1 MLKWVSFVLLSCFS
15 IGLFETH
22 ALHSQAQESAQDA
35 ANRIAATILSGTN
48 EEQSRAAIREAF
60 AWAGMSTRNSG
71 TVVLGARLPD
81 MPIYLDESEI
91 EILLADAKGRKDGLF
106 RMTLA
111 ELGES
116 VNAPES
122 VFPTDP
128 PIPPGTV
135 FRLSILMAVRAA
147 RQDPNNVHSFVPLF
161 LDAMAQRSYR
171 GRDITNSRIPGNQFG
186 LSLLEVQLLLSALMR
201 TARPTQ
207 SYPVERDL
215 PGQRGQNVCSD
226 LLDRTGDFNT
236 PLRIAI
242 RSAADVPFQS
252 FFKFVGDNSDPA
264 AGAFLR
270 NSSSVLKYAKMT
282 GLMDKVMGVK
292 YDFALNPIPAE
303 QHYNVGSQT
312 NVRASFKASVTLN
325 QRLTN
330 RDNAALDCARLLGIT
345 VPDTTEAMRRAA
357 GGFRVYWFGVAGFP
371 TYAEIMDGESRFNY
385 HAPLG
390 SDLTLSGNT
399 AFATMIV
406 RPATESQQAHNAG
419 LQKRESVSVVAQL
432 DKSDANL
439 IQNLINAVRSGVGP
453 QLAIDP
459 AVNLMKKL
467 FGQKREATLTVT
479 HHQPF
484 RLAGT
489 IRGKFAFP
497 RQGAGPAHELKGSEE
512 LEVFFRENGTVA
524 ASYKL
529 DWSYADMRCKNR
541 TSNYIWT
548 VKDSG
553 KQNLAISDFQVQ
565 VDEGGNYTIRFPL
578 NEFFQDIGPW
588 HPLDPMCKPGPLDY
602 ANLRGFGSPDQLIT
616 LRGTIPEGSRTMSG
630 NLTQTDAEFLN
641 IGFSNGSSSVRAPT
655 GARTLQWNLRITDAP

>member
-1 MLKWVSFVLLSCFS
+1 MLKTASFAILLFFCV
-15 IGLFETH
+15 
-22 ALHSQAQESAQDA
+22 ALSAPTDLAPQSQENAQEA
-35 ANRIAATILSGTN
+35 ANRIAAAILNGTN
-48 EEQSRAAIREAF
+48 EAQSRTAIREAF
-60 AWAGMSTRNSG
+60 AWAGMSTRNNG

-81 MPIYLDESEI
+81 IPVYLDESEI
-91 EILLADAKGRKDGLF
+91 DILLADAKLRKDGLF

-128 PIPPGTV
+128 PIPPGSV
-135 FRLSILMAVRAA
+135 FRLSVLLAVRAA
-147 RQDPNNVHSFVPLF
+147 RQDPANVHSFVPLF
-161 LDAMAQRSYR
+161 LDAMAQKSYA
-171 GRDITNSRIPGNQFG
+171 GRDITNPRIQGAQIG
-186 LSLLEVQLLLSALMR
+186 LSLLEIQLLLSALMR
-201 TARPTQ
+201 TARPMQ
-207 SYPVERDL
+207 AYPVQREM

-292 YDFALNPIPAE
+292 YDFALNPDPGE
-303 QHYNVGSQT
+303 QHYNVGTQA

-357 GGFRVYWFGVAGFP
+357 EGFRVYWFAGEGFP
-371 TYAEIMDGESRFNY
+371 AHAEIMDAESHFNY

-390 SDLTLSGNT
+390 SNLTLVGNSAVASMVIRT
-399 AFATMIV
+399 S
-406 RPATESQQAHNAG
+406 TESQQAHNAG
-419 LQKRESVSVVAQL
+419 LLKREKVFVTAQL
-432 DKSDANL
+432 DKSDANI

-453 QLAIDP
+453 QLAVDP

-467 FGQKREATLTVT
+467 LGQKREAQLAVT
-479 HHQPF
+479 RHQPF

-497 RQGAGPAHELKGSEE
+497 RQGAGASHELKGSEE
-512 LEVFFRENGTVA
+512 LEVFFRENGTVG

-529 DWSYADMRCKNR
+529 DWSYAQMFCKNR
-541 TSNYIWT
+541 APNYIQS

-553 KQNLAISDFQVQ
+553 RANLAISDFQVQ
-565 VDEGGNYTIRFPL
+565 VDESGNYTIRFPL
-578 NEFFQDIGPW
+578 EALFQDIGPW
-588 HPLDPMCKPGPLDY
+588 RPLDPTCKPGPLDY
-602 ANLRGFGSPDQLIT
+602 ANMRGFGAPDRLIV
-616 LRGTIPEGSRTMSG
+616 LKGTIPEGSRTMSG
-630 NLTQTDAEFLN
+630 NLTDSSAEFMGF
-641 IGFSNGSSSVRAPT
+641 GFSNGAASVQPPLGT
-655 GARTLQWNLRITDAP
+655 RTIQWNLRMVDVP